1 MLEMKERMWRY
12 KLPIV
17 ALVLLSVVIVISFDS
32 ADAAV
37 DGTGTG
43 DGSNDPEKIKV
54 ERITL
59 DRSTL
64 TMLPEDRESL
74 WATIYPTTIID
85 ESVSWSLSSSGI
97 VSLNTNGNSCT
108 ITAIKAGTVVITASL
123 DDKSASCRITVQ
135 AITIAL
141 DKTSLVMIQGED
153 TPISVTV
160 TPSRISYELSSKS
173 SDSSVVSCSGTYL
186 SALKEG
192 EATITLE
199 VRNAKTTCSVEVLGG
214 SISYDDYGDWKSLQ
228 ITING
233 RSGVELTGQANKD
246 GSKISGQVLAT
257 VSSEGAVGGSLVS
270 GADQYLKKCLQTVR
284 ERCPWVPIA
293 VEIDGG
299 AAERFQ
305 MDASTMSALSDAQAS
320 LDLHSDNGGIKMKS
334 SSVKELAGREWK
346 FAIIKD
352 SDKSVDGAEVFKIDM
367 TSGDKAITSFKEG
380 ATFKLPCKIG
390 DSLGRQAYL
399 ILNDGSMKEI
409 AASFNSI
416 TGEVSVFTESW
427 GSIAISNNGL
437 EIETKTSLLSYAVLV
452 VIILIAVICLFLCYR
467 YLLM

>member
-1 MLEMKERMWRY
+1 MWRY

-141 DKTSLVMIQGED
+141 DKGRTR
-153 TPISVTV
+153 PSVSQ
-160 TPSRISYELSSKS
+160 SRHPE
-173 SDSSVVSCSGTYL
+173 
-186 SALKEG
+186 
-192 EATITLE
+192 
-199 VRNAKTTCSVEVLGG
+199 
-214 SISYDDYGDWKSLQ
+214 
-228 ITING
+228 
-233 RSGVELTGQANKD
+233 
-246 GSKISGQVLAT
+246 
-257 VSSEGAVGGSLVS
+257 
-270 GADQYLKKCLQTVR
+270 
-284 ERCPWVPIA
+284 
-293 VEIDGG
+293 
-299 AAERFQ
+299 
-305 MDASTMSALSDAQAS
+305 
-320 LDLHSDNGGIKMKS
+320 
-334 SSVKELAGREWK
+334 
-346 FAIIKD
+346 
-352 SDKSVDGAEVFKIDM
+352 
-367 TSGDKAITSFKEG
+367 
-380 ATFKLPCKIG
+380 
-390 DSLGRQAYL
+390 
-399 ILNDGSMKEI
+399 
-409 AASFNSI
+409 
-416 TGEVSVFTESW
+416 
-427 GSIAISNNGL
+427 
-437 EIETKTSLLSYAVLV
+437 
-452 VIILIAVICLFLCYR
+452 
-467 YLLM
+467 